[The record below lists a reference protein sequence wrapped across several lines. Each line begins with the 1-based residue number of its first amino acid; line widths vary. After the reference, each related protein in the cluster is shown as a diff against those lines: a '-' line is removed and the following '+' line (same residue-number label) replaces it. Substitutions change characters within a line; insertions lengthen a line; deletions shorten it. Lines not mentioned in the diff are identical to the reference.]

1 MIGVFMQ
8 KLGQVNYTIFDST
21 PTSFLLTA
29 GVDDSEY
36 TNFVTRYRD
45 IVKQSFSKECIPAKH
60 CEANMWLVKPANL
73 NQGIV
78 FGDSFEIFY
87 RDRKRN

>member
-1 MIGVFMQ
+1 
-8 KLGQVNYTIFDST
+8 
-21 PTSFLLTA
+21 LTA
-29 GVDDSEY
+29 GVDDTEY
-36 TNFVTRYRD
+36 TNFVARYRE

-78 FGDSFEIFY
+78 FFLRIEGYMHSFIIE
-87 RDRKRN
+87 